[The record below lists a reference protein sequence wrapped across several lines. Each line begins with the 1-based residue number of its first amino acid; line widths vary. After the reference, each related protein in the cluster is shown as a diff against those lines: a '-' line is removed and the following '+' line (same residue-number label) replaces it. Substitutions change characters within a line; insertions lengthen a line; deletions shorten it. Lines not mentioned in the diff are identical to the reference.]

1 MWKGYVLFGEI
12 APKTNHYYY
21 YHKSSIFFLLFSI
34 FEGYE
39 MFLM

>member
-1 MWKGYVLFGEI
+1 MWKGYVLSGEI

-21 YHKSSIFFLLFSI
+21 HKSSICFLLLSI